1 MSIIGITMGCPA
13 GIGPEIILKYFS
25 ELPAS
30 KDNIPVVLGDMTV
43 LEKCA
48 ATLRGKNIKLS
59 PWKVGTVLPKRNEN
73 TIPVLSLSSL
83 KESEI
88 EWGNPNLATAKAMAH
103 YISEG
108 VRMAQEGILDGITT
122 CPISKYSLQQAGYS
136 FPGHTEM
143 LAELTNSKDYAMMM
157 AGDRLRVTLVTIHCS
172 LASVPGALTK
182 ASITK
187 LIETTHHGLSVD
199 LGIKN
204 PKIAVAALNPHSGEK
219 LLFGD
224 EEQTIIAPAV
234 KEAAQKGISVYGP
247 FPPDTVFFKASRG
260 DYDAVVCMYHDQGLI
275 PFKLLH
281 FDDGVNITLG
291 LPIVRTSVDH
301 GTAYDIAGTGVADP
315 SSLTHAVDLARL
327 ISANRKAYALTGGI
341 SNG

>member
-13 GIGPEIILKYFS
+13 SIGPEIILRYFS
-25 ELPAS
+25 KQTIS
-30 KDNIPVVLGDMTV
+30 TDITPVVLGDMAV
-43 LEKCA
+43 LRKCA
-48 ATLRGKNIKLS
+48 AALGMTSIKTS
-59 PWKVGTVLPKRNEN
+59 PWSPGAELPKRNEN
-73 TIPVLSLSSL
+73 VIPVLPLSSL

-88 EWGNPNLATAKAMAH
+88 EWGKPNLATAKAMAV

-108 VRMAQEGILDGITT
+108 VRMAQVGILDGITT
-122 CPISKYSLQQAGYS
+122 CPISKYSLKQAGYS

-143 LAELTNSKDYAMMM
+143 LAELTNSKDYAMML
-157 AGDRLRVTLVTIHCS
+157 AGDRLRVTLVTIHCP
-172 LASVPGALTK
+172 LASVVGALTET
-182 ASITK
+182 SILG
-187 LIETTHHGLSVD
+187 LIETTYHGLSVD
-199 LGIKN
+199 LGIRS
-204 PKIAVAALNPHSGEK
+204 PKIAVAALNPHSGEN

-224 EEQTIIAPAV
+224 EEQTIIEPAV
-234 KEAAQKGISVYGP
+234 KKARQRGISVYGP
-247 FPPDTVFFKASRG
+247 FPPDTVFYKASRG

-315 SSLTHAVDLARL
+315 SSLAHAVELAGV
-327 ISANRKAYALTGGI
+327 ISANRKAYALAGGT
-341 SNG
+341 SHG